1 MNVSFSS
8 ISSPDE
14 AANLSGFRPNSII
27 SFGDFENATFKI
39 DRQDNAKSQAAALN
53 EADLETRGFVC
64 FRRDNKIAISISLK
78 LDSTELEKNNRPR
91 SIKCAFEMK
100 YSNANANLETP
111 TTMPTMPTMPT
122 TPTSATSTPTQV
134 TPTQTQVPIACTPIS
149 HMVFI
154 DFGPVTLEE
163 GLKVVQMPKY
173 IEDCLNSSTKNKT

>member
-64 FRRDNKIAISISLK
+64 FRRDNKIAITIGLK
-78 LDSTELEKNNRPR
+78 LDSTELEKNNKPR

-100 YSNANANLETP
+100 YSNANANLEIP
-111 TTMPTMPTMPT
+111 TTMPT

-134 TPTQTQVPIACTPIS
+134 TPTQAPPQVPIASTPIS
-149 HMVFI
+149 HKIFI
-154 DFGPVTLEE
+154 DFGPVTFDE
-163 GLKVVQMPKY
+163 GLKVVQTPKY